1 MLAIVRRPFEAHLLK
16 YRYKGTTNLLATPS
30 LSHRPSPS
38 RSVSLSSVN
47 SRDHASASI
56 HRSTLSAHSIADV
69 ETTDLDSASPP
80 SIIHAPSPVH
90 PIGLGIL
97 RSSDRLPQIP
107 TAFLQLK
114 RTHSLETLPQMFY
127 PTKYSTH
134 LPLPPR
140 MSTLIAPSRIA
151 PHNNPVQYSASAW
164 KAVHPTLPM
173 PTMPSPLG
181 HATSTSRPVSSAS
194 RSNIHLPYNGSTHS
208 FNFYRSGYSRSS
220 VSLTRPN
227 RLSTVSPP
235 QPAGSVSWSDSSVS
249 TGPDEGRRSGSLD
262 KRDGSPIAGATDRMS
277 ESEEEMVQAYRIL
290 ASAAQ
295 PRGPKAGH
303 VRHASA
309 PDSTGGASH
318 SYTYSGRK
326 AKGWKPRLKGQG
338 QAVGGTP
345 LKSQIVRSSSAE
357 LLGKASLDSS
367 VSGGASESLSE
378 VFEDA
383 LRVRWSVVIDVKQQ
397 TPVRKTRSE
406 SPLRPSDI
414 PEDLEAGTVRE
425 RTTTVSRTPQT
436 PMMKRRMLFEEVKNK
451 PLPMIT
457 AL

>member
-1 MLAIVRRPFEAHLLK
+1 
-16 YRYKGTTNLLATPS
+16 
-30 LSHRPSPS
+30 
-38 RSVSLSSVN
+38 
-47 SRDHASASI
+47 
-56 HRSTLSAHSIADV
+56 
-69 ETTDLDSASPP
+69 
-80 SIIHAPSPVH
+80 
-90 PIGLGIL
+90 
-97 RSSDRLPQIP
+97 
-107 TAFLQLK
+107 
-114 RTHSLETLPQMFY
+114 
-127 PTKYSTH
+127 
-134 LPLPPR
+134 
-140 MSTLIAPSRIA
+140 
-151 PHNNPVQYSASAW
+151 
-164 KAVHPTLPM
+164 
-173 PTMPSPLG
+173 
-181 HATSTSRPVSSAS
+181 
-194 RSNIHLPYNGSTHS
+194 
-208 FNFYRSGYSRSS
+208 
-220 VSLTRPN
+220 
-227 RLSTVSPP
+227 
-235 QPAGSVSWSDSSVS
+235 VS

-295 PRGPKAGH
+295 PRGLKAGH
-303 VRHASA
+303 VRHVSA

-345 LKSQIVRSSSAE
+345 LKGQIVRSSSAE

-367 VSGGASESLSE
+367 VSGGASDSLSE

-414 PEDLEAGTVRE
+414 PEDLEDGTARE
-425 RTTTVSRTPQT
+425 RTSTVSRMPQN
-436 PMMKRRMLFEEVKNK
+436 PMIKRRMIFEELKNK
-451 PLPMIT
+451 PLPRIT